1 MTKRTYD
8 PKLKAM
14 IEKLLK
20 DREEA
25 EKEIIPAD
33 ATKYLS

>member
-8 PKLKAM
+8 PKLKAL

-25 EKEIIPAD
+25 ERELQQK
-33 ATKYLS
+33 